1 MAGRL
6 ATSPS
11 LFGTS
16 AEITGSVLMNG
27 EQVSPREVIHVSQSV
42 TSTNPLQAKKI
53 VGYVMQNDHLLPHLT
68 ARETL
73 QYAGLLRLPASL
85 PYREKLNI
93 VKKILPVP
101 YNVHPPH
108 PFFLYLFTS
117 GRERHFG
124 VGVKGLC
131 RYSSGWGWLAWP
143 LRR

>member
-27 EQVSPREVIHVSQSV
+27 EQVSPREVIHALLLHDQHLQPS
-42 TSTNPLQAKKI
+42 PPQAKKI

-93 VKKILPVP
+93 VKKNPPCPTMFILP
-101 YNVHPPH
+101 Y
-108 PFFLYLFTS
+108 PFFLSLYTS

-124 VGVKGLC
+124 VGVEGLC
-131 RYSSGWGWLAWP
+131 RY
-143 LRR
+143 